1 MSENLEHYKSIAIH
15 DEAIAALKSYKLPS
29 DLSFGK
35 AIAPVMVE
43 ADYDNGV
50 WSEFKLVPYHPLELD
65 PTCKVLHYAQE
76 IFEGMK
82 AYHTK
87 GAGPFLFRP
96 DQNAERFNLSAKR
109 MAMPEVPTQDFLT
122 SIEAMTSYCAEFI
135 PKRSGDSLYIRPF
148 MYASENNLGIK
159 PSEKFKFLVV
169 ASPSAAYFSSGSVR
183 VLVEQESV
191 RACPGGVGAAK
202 TGGNYAAS
210 LLSMIE
216 AKKKGFHQV
225 LWLDALHKKNIEE
238 MSGMNFFAVYEDGIR
253 TPSLTATILDGIT
266 RKSIIEMAKHLGI
279 KVTQQEMGI
288 DQLIEDIKS
297 GKCLECFA
305 CGTAVIITPIDTIG
319 LPNGEHFPLTH
330 TFGPTTKRLRDALLN
345 LQEGTGEDPFEWRI
359 KLEAIKL

>member
-1 MSENLEHYKSIAIH
+1 MAANNYKDIKIES
-15 DEAIAALKSYKLPS
+15 EAIEAIKSFALPS

-35 AIAPVMVE
+35 VLAPVMIE
-43 ADYDNGV
+43 ADYDNGK
-50 WSEFKLVPYHPLELD
+50 WSELKLVPYRSLQLD
-65 PTCKVLHYAQE
+65 PTCKVLHYGQE

-109 MAMPEVPTQDFLT
+109 MAMPEIPISDFLNGV
-122 SIEAMTSYCAEFI
+122 EALTSYCSNFI

-159 PSEKFKFLVV
+159 PSEKFKFLIV

-183 VLVEQESV
+183 VLVEEDAI

-225 LWLDALHKKNIEE
+225 LWLDALHKENIEE

-253 TPSLTATILDGIT
+253 TPNLTATILDGIT
-266 RKSIIEMAKHLGI
+266 RKSIIKMAEHLGI
-279 KVTQQEMGI
+279 NVSQEEMKI
-288 DQLIEDIKS
+288 KDLIEDIKS
-297 GKCLECFA
+297 GKCSECFA
-305 CGTAVIITPIDTIG
+305 CGTAVIITPIDTLG
-319 LPNGEHFPLTH
+319 LASGDHYPLTH
-330 TFGPTTKRLRDALLN
+330 SFGPTTQKLREALLN

-359 KLEAIKL
+359 KLEAVSL

>member
-1 MSENLEHYKSIAIH
+1 MYPKTTMHKNIHVSE
-15 DEAIAALKSYKLPS
+15 EAIAALKSFSLPS

-35 AIAPVMVE
+35 VLAPVMIE
-43 ADYDNGV
+43 ADFDNGK
-50 WSEFKLVPYHPLELD
+50 WGEFKLVPYRGLEID
-65 PTCKVLHYAQE
+65 PTCKVLHYGQE

-96 DQNAERFNLSAKR
+96 DQNAKRFNLSAQR
-109 MAMPEVPTQDFLT
+109 MAMPDIPESDFLSSVETLT
-122 SIEAMTSYCAEFI
+122 SFCANFI

-159 PSEKFKFLVV
+159 PSEKFKFLIV

-183 VLVEQESV
+183 VLVEQEAI

-225 LWLDALHKKNIEE
+225 LWLDALHKEKIEE
-238 MSGMNFFAVYEDGIR
+238 MSGMNSFAVKEDKIK
-253 TPSLTATILDGIT
+253 TPNLTETILDGIT
-266 RKSIIEMAKHLGI
+266 RKSIIKMAGHLNIPVSEEEMNINDL
-279 KVTQQEMGI
+279 
-288 DQLIEDIKS
+288 LEDIKS
-297 GKCLECFA
+297 GKCTECFA
-305 CGTAVIITPIDTIG
+305 CGTAVIITPIDNLG
-319 LPNGEHFPLTH
+319 LASGEHFPLTH
-330 TFGPTTKRLRDALLN
+330 SFGPVTQKLRDALLN
-345 LQEGTGEDPFEWRI
+345 LQEGTGEDPFEWRV
-359 KLEAIKL
+359 KLEPASL